1 MLGALPPIP
10 SVMAEITNWCS
21 WELDRTMVKWCV
33 LGVNRIP
40 ISTKLEHTVNHR
52 LNVLVAGLALATAG
66 MAGCSSTTAG
76 PTGAIQDAATA
87 SATSEASV
95 APVSPPPTSPAPE
108 MLGSSSNPVSNNVC
122 DTGLQYSC
130 GDPGPGGGI
139 VFYATATSFPCEANL
154 SSTCNFLEAAPNGWN
169 GKEVKCPNGCDG
181 TYYNG
186 IGGTTS
192 DFGAAGAGTGT
203 GSAYCSGMGEHH
215 PIPSANSTAIGTGY
229 QNTTSMVQNCVTN
242 NAGNAA
248 RAYSGGGMTDWSLP
262 SAGELAALQ
271 NAPNVQSIGGISG
284 AYYWSST
291 QASGSEN
298 ANMMQFQNA
307 IWSTDPKSSS
317 HGVRPVRTF

>member
-1 MLGALPPIP
+1 MRQ
-10 SVMAEITNWCS
+10 TY
-21 WELDRTMVKWCV
+21 V
-33 LGVNRIP
+33 LGVDRIP
-40 ISTKLEHTVNHR
+40 INTEWEQKVNHR
-52 LNVLVAGLALATAG
+52 LKILLVGLAVATAAV
-66 MAGCSSTTAG
+66 AGCSSTNASSSGVT
-76 PTGAIQDAATA
+76 QDDATA
-87 SATSEASV
+87 AASAAASTAASSAGAASAAV
-95 APVSPPPTSPAPE
+95 TFASPPPTSPAPE

-154 SSTCNFLEAAPNGWN
+154 ASTCNFLEAAPNGWN
-169 GKEVKCPNGCDG
+169 GKEVKCPNGCNG

-229 QNTTSMVQNCVTN
+229 QNTTAMVQNCVTN